1 LRYFII
7 KPVHDFI
14 NGQGSIRENKDRAK
28 MQDVIRLESF
38 TVCPIVGAVRAVMLN
53 KSFAQIFH
61 FNESRDMDQL
71 AGRVV
76 GTMHPGKFQVCCQRK
91 YEKK

>member
-1 LRYFII
+1 LGNIII

-14 NGQGSIRENKDRAK
+14 NGKRCIWQNKVGAK
-28 MQDVIRLESF
+28 MQDVVRLESL
-38 TVCPIVGAVRAVMLN
+38 TVYPIVGTVGAVFLN
-53 KSFAQIFH
+53 KRFTQIFR

>member
-1 LRYFII
+1 
-7 KPVHDFI
+7 
-14 NGQGSIRENKDRAK
+14 
-28 MQDVIRLESF
+28 MQDVVRLESF
-38 TVCPIVGAVRAVMLN
+38 AVGPIVGAVGAVLLN
-53 KSFAQIFH
+53 KGFTQVFR